1 LYLFLNQPFYC
12 MIFGLVVGP
21 DSLTEIVIGL
31 GLLVVAAFLFI
42 QNNQLRRQV
51 KVLTEERDA
60 LLDRKR

>member
-1 LYLFLNQPFYC
+1 